1 MRGSDAIKR
10 CGKLEMY
17 KAAAG
22 MTQLAVLQPTFFYF
36 LFLIVGRLH
45 CKLMISVV

>member
-10 CGKLEMY
+10 CAKLEMY

-22 MTQLAVLQPTFFYF
+22 MTQLAVLQPTFF
-36 LFLIVGRLH
+36 LFFIFDSRKTVN
-45 CKLMISVV
+45 